1 MFSLCFPAV
10 FHFIFYFRRWIPWHY
25 SDLVDSDKMNGP
37 RGGGGE
43 SDPLDLYQVFQTS
56 YNKIAKS
63 EFPRGDYP
71 DPASDVYQPDSR
83 FFPFDTSSGHSGHSA
98 TKSSKQDTTDMRSQ
112 WSSYGDSPSS
122 SQLSS
127 GGYPSE
133 PCLYYQ
139 DQPPDWGYASQ
150 IYPGHY
156 PAGYGGSS
164 QLQQQQHSPQSSY
177 PGPARPQPS
186 SQQTQIDEAI
196 NMLRSHVDFSQVVS
210 PGPSWVSRPDLLCFR
225 AAMFRWAPPHCR
237 AQRITSGGRDSWVRP
252 GRAVGRP
259 APATTL
265 TLSAG
270 EVGRGNL
277 RRRLWSPAPR

>member
-1 MFSLCFPAV
+1 
-10 FHFIFYFRRWIPWHY
+10 
-25 SDLVDSDKMNGP
+25 MNGP

-63 EFPRGDYP
+63 EFPRGGGGDYP
-71 DPASDVYQPDSR
+71 DQASDVYQPDSR

-98 TKSSKQDTTDMRSQ
+98 PKSSKQDTTDLRSH

-122 SQLSS
+122 SQLSG

-139 DQPPDWGYASQ
+139 EQPPDWGYASQ
-150 IYPGHY
+150 VYPGHY

-164 QLQQQQHSPQSSY
+164 QQQQHSPQSSY

-186 SQQTQIDEAI
+186 SQQTQIDEAL
-196 NMLRSHVDFSQVVS
+196 NMLRSHVDFSQVE
-210 PGPSWVSRPDLLCFR
+210 PR
-225 AAMFRWAPPHCR
+225 
-237 AQRITSGGRDSWVRP
+237 Q
-252 GRAVGRP
+252 
-259 APATTL
+259 
-265 TLSAG
+265 LS
-270 EVGRGNL
+270 E
-277 RRRLWSPAPR
+277 